1 MRKEVVF
8 ALIAGSLLGL
18 VIAFGIWR
26 ANIALNGNKSG
37 QKAVS
42 SPAPTPS
49 IQFGITL
56 AKPEDLDV
64 VIVSPQTFSGITK
77 PNAWVVISTD
87 VNDYFVQAGSDGT
100 FNQDIKLATGVNQIA
115 LTAFSETGETA
126 TTKLV
131 LVYSPEFAKE
141 IK

>member
-26 ANIALNGNKSG
+26 VNVLFNSRKTTGTG
-37 QKAVS
+37 VS
-42 SPAPTPS
+42 SPTPS
-49 IQFGITL
+49 ASTQFGITL

-64 VIVSPQTFSGITK
+64 VVSSPQTFSGITK

-87 VNDYFVQAGSDGT
+87 MNDYFVQAANDGT
-100 FNQDIKLATGVNQIA
+100 FNQDVKLATGVNQIT

-126 TTKLV
+126 TTKLI